1 MSNEQQNTLNR
12 RPSIHSSSA
21 RSRLSR
27 QFSTLEIEVEYIST
41 NQQSQPLTL
50 TEPSAAVRN
59 NLHPRDS
66 SHPEL
71 NKVIEEEEEE
81 EGEEDE
87 NNTTTPADNDT
98 DTGAG
103 VGVGSYA
110 PNVRLPFRQYPA
122 TMSRPRAVRPSSQL
136 YFQQQQQQPWLPHQ
150 FSDQSARHES
160 ASRRSI
166 PSNHSSRYG
175 TSGSGHVVGGHSVHT
190 SISHSEY
197 IQSSQIL
204 HDETPALSSSGS
216 QTDEDD
222 DEVHSPVECLDV
234 LDDDGEGDVEREG
247 ARTPAGRQSE
257 GEGAHKPIPLR
268 IDHRPLEVET
278 ETPEVLK
285 RERTRILERTVV
297 SYRQI
302 DFADISKIQRLKRGG
317 YGEIHTAE
325 WSRLSVVLKRSL
337 PDNVKGAE
345 EFEHELEILKRVHDY
360 DFIVPFYG
368 VTIDPVDNVRCIVM
382 KHCTLG
388 NLVTFLENNH
398 DSLTWSERYRISIE
412 ITKGLEFL
420 HKSGFHHRDLH
431 SGNILL
437 DDKKTA
443 MICDFGLSRESNKGQ
458 TSDLGATVGV
468 APFLAPERFPLK
480 RPVYTAS
487 CDIYSLGVIFWHISS
502 GKIPF
507 VKRLRDPQL
516 LHELRDGHREQLVEG
531 TPWEYQ
537 ELIVKC
543 WDKEP
548 ALRLQ
553 IDVVIGVLQT
563 LIAKPAEPLP
573 HHPRGFV
580 VPSDSNSA
588 ALPVPPELDAR
599 MASLER
605 ASSALNRMVFDIQ
618 DPMMKDTVNFIEHS
632 REAFRNQGQPVQP
645 YSPSNPPKTPI
656 YLCPL
661 VGDLA
666 GFQYYLSRSGPDHN
680 PINESSPQTGDTALH
695 LACLFL
701 ESPLATIKVLVE
713 LGADINLEN
722 LQGYT
727 PVTILVSSN
736 TQHCYEALKF
746 FVMRGARIPAYIRN
760 PITPLNSAQLY
771 ALHVVN
777 ESRQIPYHDNSNPV
791 MAQAQQ
797 QQQLLFQQQQQQ
809 QGKRRFSR
817 QRLSYQNQNVYQERG
832 GRRVDRMI
840 AQGRPLI
847 HVVAAMQEDYWI
859 LDCLCEAGLD
869 PAMSF
874 GGETALVAAAAHLRI
889 KNVEWLLNHDLD
901 ISSEA
906 GVQRAIRVVK
916 LLHQQGSAGRGG
928 GGHGRSASASAA
940 AVLGGDGGRGSNDY
954 HLPYSSA
961 SKEYLENISDLGKYS
976 WAGVAYGEAD
986 RISKDMVK
994 PVLSLLEQWTGSRRI
1009 ANRKEVATKLKVMY
1023 GATMDPFAVT
1033 QGGEPM
1039 ASSVSLASTNSANS
1053 AGSQGHPY
1061 PYQFQHQY
1069 HQQQQV
1075 QQQQQ
1080 QQQQQQTSM
1089 QRTVSPGN
1097 TLRGSKS
1104 LRKNQRHLIDQAL
1117 SERPG
1122 RFW

>member
-1 MSNEQQNTLNR
+1 MSN
-12 RPSIHSSSA
+12 
-21 RSRLSR
+21 RLSR

-41 NQQSQPLTL
+41 TQAQPQQPLT
-50 TEPSAAVRN
+50 ESPSRN
-59 NLHPRDS
+59 SLHGRDN
-66 SHPEL
+66 SHPDLSREGTLLAL
-71 NKVIEEEEEE
+71 NKVIEEDEEEQNE
-81 EGEEDE
+81 DEEDGPS
-87 NNTTTPADNDT
+87 NTTSMDHSNDSHT
-98 DTGAG
+98 ETGAG
-103 VGVGSYA
+103 
-110 PNVRLPFRQYPA
+110 
-122 TMSRPRAVRPSSQL
+122 
-136 YFQQQQQQPWLPHQ
+136 
-150 FSDQSARHES
+150 
-160 ASRRSI
+160 
-166 PSNHSSRYG
+166 
-175 TSGSGHVVGGHSVHT
+175 
-190 SISHSEY
+190 
-197 IQSSQIL
+197 SSQIL

-216 QTDEDD
+216 QTDDD
-222 DEVHSPVECLDV
+222 DEEEVHSPIECLDV
-234 LDDDGEGDVEREG
+234 LEADGEEEVEEESH
-247 ARTPAGRQSE
+247 APSDSQSE
-257 GEGAHKPIPLR
+257 GEAGYKPMPPR
-268 IDHRPLEVET
+268 IDHRLPEFET

-297 SYRQI
+297 STYRQI
-302 DFADISKIQRLKRGG
+302 DFADISNVQRLKRGG

-337 PDNVKGAE
+337 PGNTEGAK

-368 VTIDPVDNVRCIVM
+368 VTVDPVDNVRCIVM

-388 NLVTFLENNH
+388 NLVTFLDNNK

-443 MICDFGLSRESNKGQ
+443 MICDFGLSRESDKGK

-468 APFLAPERFPLK
+468 APFLAPERFPIP
-480 RPVYTAS
+480 RPVYTAA

-507 VKRLRDPQL
+507 VKRLRDPKL
-516 LHELRDGHREQLVEG
+516 LQELMEGHREQIVEG
-531 TPWEYQ
+531 TPWDYQ

-543 WDKEP
+543 WDKKP
-548 ALRLQ
+548 AMRPQ
-553 IDVVIGVLQT
+553 IDHVIGVLQT
-563 LIAKPAEPLP
+563 LIAKPAERQP
-573 HHPRGFV
+573 HLPRGFV

-605 ASSALNRMVFDIQ
+605 ASSVLNRMVFDIQ
-618 DPMMKDTVNFIEHS
+618 DPVMQDTVNFINQS
-632 REAFRNQGQPVQP
+632 RKSFRNPGHAVQP

-701 ESPLATIKVLVE
+701 EEPVATIKVLVE

-736 TQHCYEALKF
+736 TEHCFEALKF

-760 PITPLNSAQLY
+760 PITPLNSAQQY
-771 ALHVVN
+771 ALHIVN
-777 ESRQIPYHDNSNPV
+777 ESRQIPYQDPHSSS

-797 QQQLLFQQQQQQ
+797 QQQQDY
-809 QGKRRFSR
+809 RRYSHQKVTYR
-817 QRLSYQNQNVYQERG
+817 DQMNKERG
-832 GRRVDRMI
+832 GYRTERMI
-840 AQGRPLI
+840 DQGRPLI
-847 HVVAAMQEDYWI
+847 HVVAAMQENPRI

-869 PAMSF
+869 PAISF

-889 KNVEWLLNHDLD
+889 NNLQWLLNNDLD
-901 ISSEA
+901 ISTEA

-916 LLHQQGSAGRGG
+916 ILHQQSSGSSGSMGRA
-928 GGHGRSASASAA
+928 HGRSISTSATAA
-940 AVLGGDGGRGSNDY
+940 AAAMASGDRGPNDY
-954 HLPYSSA
+954 HLPYNYVA
-961 SKEYLENISDLGKYS
+961 NDYLDNIRDLGKYS
-976 WAGVAYGEAD
+976 WAGVTYGEAD
-986 RISKDMVK
+986 RIGKDMVK

-1009 ANRKEVATKLKVMY
+1009 ENRKEVATKLKVMY
-1023 GATMDPFAVT
+1023 GTTMDPFAAS
-1033 QGGEPM
+1033 QGGAPM
-1039 ASSVSLASTNSANS
+1039 ASSVSLASTNSAS
-1053 AGSQGHPY
+1053 STGGQAGHSHPNQNHQ
-1061 PYQFQHQY
+1061 YQFQ
-1069 HQQQQV
+1069 QQQQQQYPQPP

-1080 QQQQQQTSM
+1080 QQQGPRMSM
-1089 QRTVSPGN
+1089 QSASSRGN
-1097 TLRGSKS
+1097 STLQGSRS
-1104 LRKNQRHLIDQAL
+1104 LRKNQRHLIDQAM
-1117 SERPG
+1117 SERYG

>member
-21 RSRLSR
+21 RNRLSR

-41 NQQSQPLTL
+41 NQQTQSLITESPAQP
-50 TEPSAAVRN
+50 RN
-59 NLHPRDS
+59 SLHARDS
-66 SHPEL
+66 SHPDL
-71 NKVIEEEEEE
+71 NRVIEEEEEE
-81 EGEEDE
+81 EGQEEGS
-87 NNTTTPADNDT
+87 NTTTPKADNDT
-98 DTGAG
+98 ETGAG
-103 VGVGSYA
+103 VGVGSYS
-110 PNVRLPFRQYPA
+110 PNARLPSRQYPA
-122 TMSRPRAVRPSSQL
+122 TMPRPRTFRPSSQL
-136 YFQQQQQQPWLPHQ
+136 YFQQQQQQQPWLPHHL
-150 FSDQSARHES
+150 SDPSARHES
-160 ASRRSI
+160 ISRRST
-166 PSNHSSRYG
+166 PSSHSSRYG
-175 TSGSGHVVGGHSVHT
+175 TSGSGHVGGHSVHT
-190 SISHSEY
+190 SVSHSEY

-234 LDDDGEGDVEREG
+234 LDDDGEDGVEGEEG
-247 ARTPAGRQSE
+247 RATAGRQSE
-257 GEGAHKPIPLR
+257 GEGGHRPIPSR
-268 IDHRPLEVET
+268 IDHRPLEFET

-297 SYRQI
+297 NSYRQI
-302 DFADISKIQRLKRGG
+302 DFTDISKIQRLKRGG

-337 PDNVKGAE
+337 PDNAKGAE

-368 VTIDPVDNVRCIVM
+368 VTIDPVDNARCIVM

-398 DSLTWSERYRISIE
+398 DSLTC
-412 ITKGLEFL
+412 
-420 HKSGFHHRDLH
+420 
-431 SGNILL
+431 GNILL

-468 APFLAPERFPLK
+468 APFLAPERFPLR

-516 LHELRDGHREQLVEG
+516 LQELRDGHREQLVEG
-531 TPWEYQ
+531 TPWEFQ

-548 ALRLQ
+548 TQRLQ

-563 LIAKPAEPLP
+563 LIAKPAAPLP

-605 ASSALNRMVFDIQ
+605 ASSTLNRMVFDIQ

-632 REAFRNQGQPVQP
+632 REAFRNRVQPGRP

-661 VGDLA
+661 VGDLT

-777 ESRQIPYHDNSNPV
+777 ESRQTPYQDINNPA
-791 MAQAQQ
+791 MSQAQQ
-797 QQQLLFQQQQQQ
+797 QQQLLLQQQQQQ
-809 QGKRRFSR
+809 QQQQDNRRFSR
-817 QRLSYQNQNVYQERG
+817 QKLSYQNQNVYQERG

-901 ISSEA
+901 VSSEA

-916 LLHQQGSAGRGG
+916 LLHQSGSAGRGG
-928 GGHGRSASASAA
+928 GGHGRSVSASAA
-940 AVLGGDGGRGSNDY
+940 AVLGGDGGRGSTDY

-994 PVLSLLEQWTGSRRI
+994 PVLSLLEQWTGNRRI
-1009 ANRKEVATKLKVMY
+1009 ENRKEVATKLKVMY
-1023 GATMDPFAVT
+1023 GATMDPFAES
-1033 QGGEPM
+1033 QSGAPM
-1039 ASSVSLASTNSANS
+1039 ASSVSLASTNSASS

-1069 HQQQQV
+1069 HQQYQQV
-1075 QQQQQ
+1075 QQPVQSQPQQHRM
-1080 QQQQQQTSM
+1080 SM
-1089 QRTVSPGN
+1089 QQFASPGGS
-1097 TLRGSKS
+1097 LRGSKS

>member
-1 MSNEQQNTLNR
+1 M
-12 RPSIHSSSA
+12 P
-21 RSRLSR
+21 RL
-27 QFSTLEIEVEYIST
+27 
-41 NQQSQPLTL
+41 
-50 TEPSAAVRN
+50 RN
-59 NLHPRDS
+59 N
-66 SHPEL
+66 
-71 NKVIEEEEEE
+71 
-81 EGEEDE
+81 
-87 NNTTTPADNDT
+87 
-98 DTGAG
+98 
-103 VGVGSYA
+103 
-110 PNVRLPFRQYPA
+110 
-122 TMSRPRAVRPSSQL
+122 RPSSQQ
-136 YFQQQQQQPWLPHQ
+136 FFPQPWQSNQQQ
-150 FSDQSARHES
+150 SDPSTRPDAIH
-160 ASRRSI
+160 RRSM
-166 PSNHSSRYG
+166 PMTHSGRYG
-175 TSGSGHVVGGHSVHT
+175 NGSSHVVGGHSVHD
-190 SISHSEY
+190 SVSHSEY

-204 HDETPALSSSGS
+204 HDETPGLSSSGS

-222 DEVHSPVECLDV
+222 EEVHSPVECLEV
-234 LDDDGEGDVEREG
+234 LDDDGMDNVEEAREESRASVPSQSISVSGDKTV
-247 ARTPAGRQSE
+247 PS
-257 GEGAHKPIPLR
+257 R
-268 IDHRPLEVET
+268 IDHRSPEL

-297 SYRQI
+297 NSYRQI
-302 DFADISKIQRLKRGG
+302 NFADISNIQRLKRGG

-337 PDNVKGAE
+337 PDNAKGAE

-368 VTIDPVDNVRCIVM
+368 VTVDPVDNVRCIVM

-388 NLVTFLENNH
+388 NLVTFLERNH
-398 DSLTWSERYRISIE
+398 DSLTWSERFRISIE

-437 DDKKTA
+437 DDKRTA
-443 MICDFGLSRESNKGQ
+443 MICDFGLSRESDKGQ

-468 APFLAPERFPLK
+468 APFLAPERFPLV

-502 GKIPF
+502 GRIPF
-507 VKRLRDPQL
+507 VKRLRDPKL
-516 LHELRDGHREQLVEG
+516 LQELRDGHREQLVEG

-548 ALRLQ
+548 TLRLQ

-599 MASLER
+599 MESLAR
-605 ASSALNRMVFDIQ
+605 ASSTLNRMVFDIQ
-618 DPMMKDTVNFIEHS
+618 DPLMKDTVNFIEQS
-632 REAFRNQGQPVQP
+632 REIYRKQGHPTRP

-661 VGDLA
+661 VGDLV
-666 GFQYYLSRSGPDHN
+666 GLKYYLSRSSPHHN

-701 ESPLATIKVLVE
+701 ESPMATIKVLVE

-746 FVMRGARIPAYIRN
+746 FVMRGARIPAYIRH

-771 ALHVVN
+771 ALKVVN
-777 ESRQIPYHDNSNPV
+777 ESRQIPYQENNENINPRDSLS

-797 QQQLLFQQQQQQ
+797 YQQQNNH
-809 QGKRRFSR
+809 RSSR
-817 QRLSYQNQNVYQERG
+817 QKLSYYNQNIYQERG
-832 GRRVDRMI
+832 GRKIERMI
-840 AQGRPLI
+840 DQGRPLI

-916 LLHQQGSAGRGG
+916 QLHQNGSTGR
-928 GGHGRSASASAA
+928 GHGRSISASAVA
-940 AVLGGDGGRGSNDY
+940 ALSGGNSSND
-954 HLPYSSA
+954 HNQHFGQTG
-961 SKEYLENISDLGKYS
+961 KDYLENICDLGKYS
-976 WAGVAYGEAD
+976 WAGVAYGDAD

-994 PVLSLLEQWTGSRRI
+994 PMLSLLEQWTGNRRI
-1009 ANRKEVATKLKVMY
+1009 ENRKEVATKLKVMY
-1023 GATMDPFAVT
+1023 GTTMDPFAAT
-1033 QGGEPM
+1033 QGGAPM
-1039 ASSVSLASTNSANS
+1039 ASSVSLASTNSAS
-1053 AGSQGHPY
+1053 SVGSQGNPY
-1061 PYQFQHQY
+1061 PHQYQHQY
-1069 HQQQQV
+1069 LQHQPPQQQSPQQQSP

-1080 QQQQQQTSM
+1080 QQSKQANRISIQQSS
-1089 QRTVSPGN
+1089 SPSAI
-1097 TLRGSKS
+1097 RGSTLQGS
-1104 LRKNQRHLIDQAL
+1104 RSMRKNQRHLIDQAL
-1117 SERPG
+1117 NERLN

>member
-1 MSNEQQNTLNR
+1 MLNEQTTTLNR
-12 RPSIHSSSA
+12 RASIHASTSRAA
-21 RSRLSR
+21 RDRLSR

-41 NQQSQPLTL
+41 NQQQQPLTAS
-50 TEPSAAVRN
+50 PSRN
-59 NLHPRDS
+59 SLHNSRDP
-66 SHPEL
+66 SHPDLNRDGALLAL
-71 NKVIEEEEEE
+71 NKVIEEEED
-81 EGEEDE
+81 EDD
-87 NNTTTPADNDT
+87 NTTTASGDT
-98 DTGAG
+98 ETSGAG
-103 VGVGSYA
+103 VGVGSFS
-110 PNVRLPFRQYPA
+110 PNARLPPREYPVTLPRQRPFRPQPQQYLP
-122 TMSRPRAVRPSSQL
+122 
-136 YFQQQQQQPWLPHQ
+136 QQWQSHHHL
-150 FSDQSARHES
+150 DQSRTEPGS
-160 ASRRSI
+160 QRSNP
-166 PSNHSSRYG
+166 PSHSSRYG
-175 TSGSGHVVGGHSVHT
+175 NGSGHVGGYSVHT
-190 SISHSEY
+190 SVSHSEY
-197 IQSSQIL
+197 IQSSQLL
-204 HDETPALSSSGS
+204 HDETPALSSTGS
-216 QTDEDD
+216 QSDEEDE
-222 DEVHSPVECLDV
+222 DEVHSPIECLDV
-234 LDDDGEGDVEREG
+234 MDDDGEDDL
-247 ARTPAGRQSE
+247 APE
-257 GEGAHKPIPLR
+257 GEGGGHKAIPAR
-268 IDHRPLEVET
+268 IDHRTPDVET

-297 SYRQI
+297 NSYRQI
-302 DFADISKIQRLKRGG
+302 DFADITKIQRLKRGG

-337 PDNVKGAE
+337 PDNAKGAE

-443 MICDFGLSRESNKGQ
+443 MICDFGLSRESTKGQ

-468 APFLAPERFPLK
+468 APFLAPERFPLV

-531 TPWEYQ
+531 TPSAYQ

-548 ALRLQ
+548 TLRLQ

-563 LIAKPAEPLP
+563 LIAKPAEPVP
-573 HHPRGFV
+573 HLPRGFV
-580 VPSDSNSA
+580 VPSDTDSA
-588 ALPVPPELDAR
+588 ALPIPPELDAR

-605 ASSALNRMVFDIQ
+605 ASSTLNKMVFDIK
-618 DPMMKDTVNFIEHS
+618 DPVMRDTVNFIE
-632 REAFRNQGQPVQP
+632 N
-645 YSPSNPPKTPI
+645 
-656 YLCPL
+656 
-661 VGDLA
+661 LA
-666 GFQYYLSRSGPDHN
+666 GLKYYLSRSGPAHN

-701 ESPLATIKVLVE
+701 ESPMATIKVLVE

-746 FVMRGARIPAYIRN
+746 FVMRGARIPAYIQN

-777 ESRQIPYHDNSNPV
+777 ESRQIPYQEYPTGGGGASATTADANFS
-791 MAQAQQ
+791 AQV
-797 QQQLLFQQQQQQ
+797 
-809 QGKRRFSR
+809 GGSRRYSR
-817 QRLSYQNQNVYQERG
+817 QRLSLQNQNVYQERG
-832 GRRVDRMI
+832 GRKIERMI

-916 LLHQQGSAGRGG
+916 MLHQQGPMGRGH
-928 GGHGRSASASAA
+928 GHGRSASASVAA
-940 AVLGGDGGRGSNDY
+940 ALGVGDGGGGSRGPNDY
-954 HLPYSSA
+954 HLPYNYTA
-961 SKEYLENISDLGKYS
+961 KDYLENISDLGKYS

-994 PVLSLLEQWTGSRRI
+994 PMLSLLEQWTGSRRI
-1009 ANRKEVATKLKVMY
+1009 ENRKEVATKLKVMY
-1023 GATMDPFAVT
+1023 GAAMDPFAAT
-1033 QGGEPM
+1033 QGGGPM
-1039 ASSVSLASTNSANS
+1039 ASSVSLASTNSAS
-1053 AGSQGHPY
+1053 SIGSQGSPY
-1061 PYQFQHQY
+1061 PYQYQYLQHQY
-1069 HQQQQV
+1069 QQQQQLQL

-1080 QQQQQQTSM
+1080 QQQNNNSPHRMSM
-1089 QRTVSPGN
+1089 QQSSTSGGA
-1097 TLRGSKS
+1097 LRGSTLQGS
-1104 LRKNQRHLIDQAL
+1104 RSMRKNQRHLIDQAL